1 MRDRVLAGLG
11 LLTTGLGLPVG
22 FALEAVTRP
31 PGTDGDN
38 AAESLRYLQEH
49 GTAYQLSGV
58 CLVLAA
64 LGLLRAATAVSWR
77 TPFLTAVAGV
87 AGGLWAFTGAL
98 RISSPGPLEHIA
110 GYDQQWGESAY
121 LVVQMAG
128 TQGGLL
134 SGVVLAA
141 FWVVTGCAVAWRSDV
156 LPKTLAGLGLVGLVY
171 PLLILLSLVGGE
183 LPDALWFV
191 AIGSVFLGL
200 PVWCVST
207 GVWSVASV
215 RRGQRPAGV
224 AEALTSHS

>member
-1 MRDRVLAGLG
+1 MRDRVFAGLG
-11 LLTTGLGLPVG
+11 LLTTGAGLPAG

-31 PGTDGDN
+31 SGTDGDN

-49 GTAYQLSGV
+49 GTAYQLSGI

-64 LGLLRAATAVSWR
+64 LGLLRAATAVPWR
-77 TPFLTAVAGV
+77 TSFLTAVAGV

-141 FWVVTGCAVAWRSDV
+141 FWVVTGSAVAWRTGV
-156 LPKTLAGLGLVGLVY
+156 LPRALAGLGLVGLVY
-171 PLLILLSLVGGE
+171 PLLTLLSLVAGE
-183 LPDALWFV
+183 LPGALWFV
-191 AIGSVFLGL
+191 GIGSVFLGL
-200 PVWCVST
+200 PVWCLGT
-207 GVWSVASV
+207 GVWLVSSGL
-215 RRGQRPAGV
+215 RRQRPAGV
-224 AEALTSHS
+224 TGALTYRS